1 MDRKERVQLSKRS
14 ARSSYF
20 STYMNRKLKIQ
31 LCELKVKMKTRDREV
46 AKLEA
51 KAKKVFCDHNKAM
64 KNIIVQLGKSI
75 RQSGK
80 DRKMKNYQLAAEIG
94 ISEAVLSLLS
104 NGQYNLG
111 DKYLA
116 KIEAWVEKLQG

>member
-1 MDRKERVQLSKRS
+1 MDRKERVQPSKRP

-20 STYMNRKLKIQ
+20 FTYMNRELKIH
-31 LCELKVKMKTRDREV
+31 LRELKAKMKTRDREV
-46 AKLEA
+46 MELET

-75 RQSGK
+75 HQSGK

-111 DKYLA
+111 EKYLA

>member
-1 MDRKERVQLSKRS
+1 MDRKERVQPSKRP

-20 STYMNRKLKIQ
+20 STYMNRELKIH
-31 LCELKVKMKTRDREV
+31 LRELKAKMKTRDREV
-46 AKLEA
+46 AELEA

-64 KNIIVQLGKSI
+64 KNIIAQLGKSI
-75 RQSGK
+75 RQSGQ
-80 DRKMKNYQLAAEIG
+80 DRKMKHYQLAAEIG

-116 KIEAWVEKLQG
+116 KIEAWAEKQ